1 MFTDTESVKC
11 GPGSLV
17 AKGVSSSSPLWREGV
32 CLKFH
37 WNNSLVT
44 PADSRIAVN
53 IPALEAGRCTH
64 CPF

>member
-1 MFTDTESVKC
+1 MFIDTESVKC

-37 WNNSLVT
+37 LNNSLVT

-53 IPALEAGRCTH
+53 TPSLEAGRCTH